1 MYPTIL
7 QSAGL
12 LVLRLVVGTTFLVHG
27 LDKLG
32 DLSAA
37 EQFLAAQSIP
47 APDAMAP
54 FVGATET
61 VGGVLLIVGLAT
73 PPVAAALI
81 LDMLVALFT
90 THIDHGFFVADG
102 GFEHVL
108 LLVAAAVTLALA
120 GPGRYSVDAV
130 SGLSRQLGLDAAV
143 RLARRISRR
152 VDAGAV

>member
-1 MYPTIL
+1 MNPAAL

-12 LVLRLVVGTTFLVHG
+12 LILRLVVGTTFLVHG

-37 EQFLAAQSIP
+37 EQFFAAQSIP
-47 APDAMAP
+47 APGATAL

-61 VGGVLLIVGLAT
+61 VGGALLIVGLAS
-73 PPVAAALI
+73 PPVAAALTI
-81 LDMLVALFT
+81 DMLVALLT

-108 LLVAAAVTLALA
+108 LLAGASVALALA

-130 SGLSRQLGLDAAV
+130 SGLGRQLDVYAAV
-143 RLARRISRR
+143 RLTRRISR
-152 VDAGAV
+152 AA

>member
-1 MYPTIL
+1 VNPATV

-12 LVLRLVVGTTFLVHG
+12 LILRLVVGTTFLVHG

-37 EQFLAAQSIP
+37 EQFFASQSIP
-47 APDAMAP
+47 APGAVAP

-73 PPVAAALI
+73 PPVAAALTI
-81 LDMLVALFT
+81 DMLVALFT

-108 LLVAAAVTLALA
+108 LLAGASVTLALA

-130 SGLSRQLGLDAAV
+130 SGLGRQLDVDAAV
-143 RLARRISRR
+143 RLTRRISRR
-152 VDAGAV
+152 VDAGAA